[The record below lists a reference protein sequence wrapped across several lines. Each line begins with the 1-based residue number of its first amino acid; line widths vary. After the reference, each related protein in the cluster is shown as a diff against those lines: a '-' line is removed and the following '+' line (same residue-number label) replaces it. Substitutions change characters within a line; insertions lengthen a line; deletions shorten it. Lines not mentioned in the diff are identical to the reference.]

1 MADYGTVV
9 GYFRS
14 QANAEAA
21 ISALK
26 QAGFEPHQIGVAAR
40 SAQSTASPS
49 SSSTAYK
56 AGKTAGGAW
65 ESVKNF
71 FGGNA
76 AEPYAGEATKET
88 FNDHVLTS
96 EDYGSDDVH
105 ESFAGLSI
113 PAEHARYFGHRLG
126 TETEGGIVT
135 VRPEGREEEAIGII
149 KANGGDIGD

>member
-9 GYFRS
+9 GYFPS
-14 QANAEAA
+14 QLTAESA

-26 QAGFEPHQIGVAAR
+26 QAGFQQNQIGVAAR
-40 SAQSTASPS
+40 SAAAIAS
-49 SSSTAYK
+49 SSDSSPTYK
-56 AGKTAGGAW
+56 AGKAAGGAW

-88 FNDHVLTS
+88 FNDHVLTP
-96 EDYGSDDVH
+96 EDYGSEDVH
-105 ESFAGLSI
+105 DSLAGLSV

-126 TETEGGIVT
+126 TGDEGAVVT
-135 VRPEGREEEAIGII
+135 VNAEGRQ
-149 KANGGDIGD
+149 